1 MISSAINLIKTKLKL
16 YSGFIIAFIIALL
29 IISLMRNIA
38 KTVAAQK
45 RIQKEEARVESL
57 RVENE
62 KLRERLEKETSEAY
76 IEKQMRDKLGLAKK
90 GETIVILPDEETLK
104 KLAPVLLSEED
115 VLPDPNWKKWL
126 NLFF

>member
-1 MISSAINLIKTKLKL
+1 MISGAINLIKVKLKL
-16 YSGFIIAFIIALL
+16 YSGFIIAFVIALL

-76 IEKQMRDKLGLAKK
+76 IEKQMRDKLGLAKE

-104 KLAPVLLSEED
+104 KLAPTLPVEED
-115 VLPDPNWKKWL
+115 TLPAPNWKKWL